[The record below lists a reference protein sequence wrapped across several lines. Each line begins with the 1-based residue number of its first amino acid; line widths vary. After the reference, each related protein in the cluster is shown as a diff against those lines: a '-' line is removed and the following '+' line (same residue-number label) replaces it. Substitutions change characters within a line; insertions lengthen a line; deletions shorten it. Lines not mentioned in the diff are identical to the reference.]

1 LRQRLTARPFSPAQ
15 EADVVAATSSGVL
28 PRPLGATAR
37 ARLTPDALTVLAE
50 LCTGATPDILEAVR
64 PLVDADQ
71 LVSEAAPRSA
81 RSGV

>member
-1 LRQRLTARPFSPAQ
+1 M
-15 EADVVAATSSGVL
+15 
-28 PRPLGATAR
+28 
-37 ARLTPDALTVLAE
+37 TPDALTVLAE